1 MFEVAYEVIGRNG
14 QLLCK
19 RRSFKTEKAR
29 EKNMSKHTVCL
40 VENAAARCH
49 TPFLR
54 HVIENMGMRVLTI
67 GDSGED
73 RMEIIIACIR
83 ESDAVLIT
91 GKPDTEMAVVAGAAY
106 ALERPVIYLCSA
118 DDLTSPNVT
127 AAASKIIFDSSEVLA
142 ELQAT
147 LHP

>member
-1 MFEVAYEVIGRNG
+1 
-14 QLLCK
+14 
-19 RRSFKTEKAR
+19 
-29 EKNMSKHTVCL
+29 MSKYTVCL

-91 GKPDTEMAVVAGAAY
+91 GKPDTEMAVVAGSGLCFGAPRH
-106 ALERPVIYLCSA
+106 LPVLRR
-118 DDLTSPNVT
+118 
-127 AAASKIIFDSSEVLA
+127 
-142 ELQAT
+142 
-147 LHP
+147 

>member
-1 MFEVAYEVIGRNG
+1 
-14 QLLCK
+14 
-19 RRSFKTEKAR
+19 
-29 EKNMSKHTVCL
+29 MSKYTVCL

-147 LHP
+147 HHP

>member
-1 MFEVAYEVIGRNG
+1 
-14 QLLCK
+14 
-19 RRSFKTEKAR
+19 
-29 EKNMSKHTVCL
+29 MSKHTVCL

-91 GKPDTEMAVVAGAAY
+91 GKPDTEMAVVAG
-106 ALERPVIYLCSA
+106 VIYLCSA